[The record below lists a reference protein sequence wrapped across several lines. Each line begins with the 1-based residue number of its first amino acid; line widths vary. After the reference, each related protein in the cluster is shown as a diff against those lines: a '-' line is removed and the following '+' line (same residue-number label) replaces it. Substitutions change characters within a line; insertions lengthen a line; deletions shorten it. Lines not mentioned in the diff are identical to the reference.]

1 MIDRRNFIKQSV
13 LAYTT
18 LKFFSPLHTLAAE
31 QNKSLVAICE
41 SADHRRAVR
50 HSVKMAG
57 NMENFIAKGDTVAVK
72 PNMAWARKP
81 EYAANT
87 NPAVVAEVVKLCYE
101 AGAKKVYV
109 TDNPCN
115 SPRSVYA
122 LSNIPVLAQKE
133 GAEVFIPQ
141 SRHYKDMN
149 LGGKFVDDWSVLEIF
164 HTADKVINV
173 PVAKHHGSSRITV
186 SMKNWLGAVGGFRG
200 LLHQNLHQAIVD
212 LASFFKPTLNIV
224 DCTRILMA
232 NGPTGGSLDDVKRLN
247 RVIVSTDQVAVDS
260 IAAGYLGTS
269 AEKVEFIRLAE
280 NQGLGTSDK
289 NKMNVL
295 YEKI

>member
-1 MIDRRNFIKQSV
+1 MLDRRNFIKHSI

-18 LKFFSPLHTLAAE
+18 LKLFSPLSTFAAE
-31 QNKSLVAICE
+31 KNKSLVSICE
-41 SADHRRAVR
+41 SADSRQAVR
-50 HSVKMAG
+50 QAVKMAG
-57 NMENFIAKGDTVAVK
+57 GIGNFISKNDTVAVK

-87 NPAVVAEVVKLCYE
+87 NPDVVAEVVKLCYE

-122 LSNIPVLAQKE
+122 LSNIPALVQKE

-260 IAAGYLGTS
+260 IAAEYLGTS
-269 AEKVEFIRLAE
+269 PENVKFIQIAEKK
-280 NQGLGTSDK
+280 GLGTSDK
-289 NKMNVL
+289 NKMNIL

>member
-1 MIDRRNFIKQSV
+1 MLDRRTFIKQLV
-13 LAYTT
+13 LAYTSMK
-18 LKFFSPLHTLAAE
+18 LLSPLNTFADE
-31 QNKSLVAICE
+31 KNKSLVSICE
-41 SADHRRAVR
+41 STDHRQAVR
-50 HSVKMAG
+50 QAVKMAG
-57 NMENFIAKGDTVAVK
+57 GIENFISKGDTVAVK

-87 NPAVVAEVVKLCYE
+87 NPDVVAEVVKLCYE

-122 LSNIPVLAQKE
+122 LSNIPTLAQKE
-133 GAEVFIPQ
+133 GAEIFIPQ
-141 SRHYKDMN
+141 SRHYKEMN
-149 LGGKFVDDWSVLEIF
+149 LGGEFVDDWSVLEVF

-200 LLHQNLHQAIVD
+200 SLHQNLHQAIVD

-224 DCTRILMA
+224 DCTRILMT
-232 NGPTGGSLDDVKRLN
+232 NGPTGGSLDDVKKLN
-247 RVIVSTDQVAVDS
+247 RILVSTDQVAVDS
-260 IAAGYLGTS
+260 IAAGYLGTTPENVQFIKI
-269 AEKVEFIRLAE
+269 AEKK
-280 NQGLGTSDK
+280 GLGTSNK
-289 NKMNVL
+289 NKMNIL
-295 YEKI
+295 YGKI